1 MDSTHS
7 TESPRPDKSFLRWAR
22 EDFFGRIPVVVVFS
36 AGVFGAV
43 ALLLI
48 VNAWKEPELVTV
60 LSDAFKVGLGAMI
73 GVLAQW
79 ANKVFGEKQPAD
91 HV

>member
-1 MDSTHS
+1 M
-7 TESPRPDKSFLRWAR
+7 ESPSSAAATKTDRSFMRWAR

-36 AGVFGAV
+36 AGVFGLI

-48 VNAWKEPELVTV
+48 VNAWDNPELFDV
-60 LSDAFKVGLGAMI
+60 LSDAFKVGLGALI

-79 ANKVFGEKQPAD
+79 TNRVFTGRTPQQQP
-91 HV
+91 